1 MDRQG
6 AMRNA
11 QCDGRAGHR
20 MSRSST
26 RMSSEMLPP
35 CGGADDRTGVGGGSR
50 RRPVRLARFAL
61 VAALALVIAACG
73 DDAPA
78 DSTVTPADPSAFPV
92 TVRGTEIPGLP
103 ERIVSL
109 SATHTEVLFEIGA
122 GDRIIATDVFSD
134 HPAAALETE
143 KVDAFNLSVEAVA
156 ALDPD
161 LVILSYDPGDAMSG
175 FAALGIPA
183 VLFSP
188 PGPTDLDGVYAE
200 WLDLGIATGHS
211 ELAEALVAQVS
222 RDVDSILAELPQTLR
237 SFTYFIE
244 LDSTLFTVAP
254 GSLLDTVFGMLGMT
268 NVVGPDAGPFP
279 QVSTEFLLDED
290 PDFIFLADTVCCGE
304 TAETVRS
311 RPGWNELSAVQIGNV
326 VELDDSIASRW
337 SHRILDLFWIVAR
350 EVYGI

>member
-1 MDRQG
+1 M
-6 AMRNA
+6 
-11 QCDGRAGHR
+11 GRR
-20 MSRSST
+20 I
-26 RMSSEMLPP
+26 
-35 CGGADDRTGVGGGSR
+35 
-50 RRPVRLARFAL
+50 AL
-61 VAALALVIAACG
+61 LTLALALVAGACG
-73 DDAPA
+73 DDTPA
-78 DSTVTPADPSAFPV
+78 DSTITPADSPAFPV
-92 TVRGTEIPGLP
+92 TVRGTEIPALP

-109 SATHTEVLFEIGA
+109 SATHTEVLYEIGV

-183 VLFSP
+183 VLFAP

-200 WLDLGIATGHS
+200 WLDLGRASGQTES
-211 ELAEALVAQVS
+211 AEALVAQVS
-222 RDVDSILAELPQTLR
+222 RDIDLIVDDLPQTLR

-268 NVVGPDAGPFP
+268 NVIGPDAGPFP
-279 QVSTEFLLDED
+279 QVSTEFLLDAD
-290 PDFIFLADTVCCGE
+290 PDFVFLADTVCCGQ
-304 TAETVRS
+304 TAETVAA
-311 RPGWNELSAVQIGNV
+311 RPGWDELSAVQNGNV

-337 SHRILDLFWIVAR
+337 SHRIVELLRVVAK
-350 EVYGI
+350 EVSGI

>member
-1 MDRQG
+1 M
-6 AMRNA
+6 
-11 QCDGRAGHR
+11 GRR
-20 MSRSST
+20 I
-26 RMSSEMLPP
+26 
-35 CGGADDRTGVGGGSR
+35 
-50 RRPVRLARFAL
+50 AL
-61 VAALALVIAACG
+61 LTLALALIAGACG
-73 DDAPA
+73 DDTPA
-78 DSTVTPADPSAFPV
+78 DSTITPADSPAFPV
-92 TVRGTEIPGLP
+92 TVRGTEIPALP

-109 SATHTEVLFEIGA
+109 SATHTEVLYEIGV

-183 VLFSP
+183 VLFAP

-200 WLDLGIATGHS
+200 WLDLGRASGQTES
-211 ELAEALVAQVS
+211 AEALVAQVS
-222 RDVDSILAELPQTLR
+222 RDIDLIVDDLPQTLR

-268 NVVGPDAGPFP
+268 NVIGPDAGPFP
-279 QVSTEFLLDED
+279 QVSTEFLLDAD
-290 PDFIFLADTVCCGE
+290 PDFVFLADTVCCGQ
-304 TAETVRS
+304 TAETVAA
-311 RPGWNELSAVQIGNV
+311 RPGWDEMSAVQNGNV

-337 SHRILDLFWIVAR
+337 SHRIVELFRVVAK
-350 EVYGI
+350 EVSGI